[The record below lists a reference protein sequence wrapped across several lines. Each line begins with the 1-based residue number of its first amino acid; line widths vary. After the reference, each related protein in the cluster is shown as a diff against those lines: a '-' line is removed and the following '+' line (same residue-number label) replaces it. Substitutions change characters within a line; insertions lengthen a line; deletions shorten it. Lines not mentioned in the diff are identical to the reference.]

1 MAIINFTVEFNLFA
15 IEADGSDAGVDADQI
30 ALVGEV
36 TFTPLFRDQ
45 RPIMATGYS
54 PPAGFILRPITG
66 WIDSD
71 GALYSSRGGDEGVRL
86 PCNDPVLG
94 LAKLGYN
101 VTFNV
106 STPLGESVRVQG
118 GYFEAPSEDTTIQLA
133 DVLQTSGSAAAASFQ
148 QQFIAALNAFNLTLS
163 GLTGGTADAARAAIG
178 AVSDFDFRLDD
189 TRTPTDASV
198 TLPKLT
204 PALKSAVENM
214 SSPNFTTA
222 ARYVLNTE
230 STDDETTK
238 ETYYGV
244 PHYDNTED
252 PVSGVT
258 VFSSDTYNMVRVGGG
273 SLYGRAANQVEFYT
287 AADQVTDFGTRA
299 GYISSGRWSFLLDA
313 EFGSN
318 STATDTD
325 IRLNTAAGN
334 NRTITFASAGV
345 GRWIIVADD
354 STESG
359 SDAGSDL
366 IIRSRTDA
374 GAAKTDVVT
383 FSRADG
389 SATFAGTV
397 DTPHGSSAQFALP
410 GQLLA
415 PRAYTSGQ
423 YFFCN
428 SQGTT
433 STGNTT
439 NNTVRVSPWL
449 VTEAITISRLFA
461 EFTVAGE
468 ASSEFRF
475 GIWNDDGAGK
485 PGTLLLDAGTAS
497 TAGSPGAF
505 EVTVSQAVG
514 PGIYWVGGAVQ
525 NASSTQPTM
534 RTVNASTMP
543 TALPL
548 GSSLPSTTA
557 AGTFIQG
564 SVTGAFSDFTAS
576 PSLSTIAA
584 RIGFKVA

>member
-1 MAIINFTVEFNLFA
+1 MTLKDDWSI
-15 IEADGSDAGVDADQI
+15 GDAYTAPDAN
-30 ALVGEV
+30 AV
-36 TFTPLFRDQ
+36 
-45 RPIMATGYS
+45 
-54 PPAGFILRPITG
+54 
-66 WIDSD
+66 
-71 GALYSSRGGDEGVRL
+71 
-86 PCNDPVLG
+86 
-94 LAKLGYN
+94 
-101 VTFNV
+101 
-106 STPLGESVRVQG
+106 
-118 GYFEAPSEDTTIQLA
+118 
-133 DVLQTSGSAAAASFQ
+133 AAAINANTD
-148 QQFIAALNAFNLTLS
+148 AVALK
-163 GLTGGTADAARAAIG
+163 
-178 AVSDFDFRLDD
+178 VSDFDFRLDD
-189 TRTPTDASV
+189 TRTPTDQSV
-198 TLPKLT
+198 TLAKLA
-204 PALKSAVENM
+204 PSIAAGVANLVGENF
-214 SSPNFTTA
+214 STTG
-222 ARYVLNTE
+222 RYVLNTE
-230 STDDETTK
+230 SADDATTK
-238 ETYYGV
+238 ETYFGV

-273 SLYGRAANQVEFYT
+273 SLYGRACNQVEFYT

-299 GYISSGRWSFLLDA
+299 GYINSSGRWSFLLDA

-318 STATDTD
+318 STAADTD

-334 NRTITFASAGV
+334 NRTITFASAGA
-345 GRWIIVADD
+345 GRWTIVADD

-415 PRAYTSGQ
+415 PRVYTSGQ

-449 VTEAITISRLFA
+449 VTEVITISRLFA
-461 EFTVAGE
+461 EFTAAGE

-534 RTVNASTMP
+534 RTVNTSTLP

>member
-1 MAIINFTVEFNLFA
+1 MAELSYFTALANFKA
-15 IEADGSDAGVDADQI
+15 IVADTPDDGDADPD
-30 ALVGEV
+30 LTGLTGTV
-36 TFTPLFRDQ
+36 TFTAAPESGDLVL
-45 RPIMATGYS
+45 ATGLT
-54 PPAGFILRPITG
+54 AGPTGLMFAPIQG
-66 WIDSD
+66 CIDSD
-71 GALYSSRGGDEGVRL
+71 GIMKLGYVDSNGDVQPRTTPWGAYSYTPVRL
-86 PCNDPVLG
+86 VADTATLE
-94 LAKLGYN
+94 LEEALWYN
-101 VTFNV
+101 VTFSNMSYNGKFV
-106 STPLGESVRVQG
+106 SVNG
-118 GYFEAPSEDTTIQLA
+118 F
-133 DVLQTSGSAAAASFQ
+133 SFQ
-148 QQFIAALNAFNLTLS
+148 APNGDIEFDLIENALPGPGVDPTALTKIA
-163 GLTGGTADAARAAIG
+163 
-178 AVSDFDFRLDD
+178 
-189 TRTPTDASV
+189 P
-198 TLPKLT
+198 
-204 PALKSAVENM
+204 
-214 SSPNFTTA
+214 
-222 ARYVLNTE
+222 
-230 STDDETTK
+230 
-238 ETYYGV
+238 
-244 PHYDNTED
+244 
-252 PVSGVT
+252 
-258 VFSSDTYNMVRVGGG
+258 
-273 SLYGRAANQVEFYT
+273 
-287 AADQVTDFGTRA
+287 
-299 GYISSGRWSFLLDA
+299 
-313 EFGSN
+313 
-318 STATDTD
+318 
-325 IRLNTAAGN
+325 
-334 NRTITFASAGV
+334 AGV
-345 GRWIIVADD
+345 RIEGDTLVFTFGGVDIP
-354 STESG
+354 
-359 SDAGSDL
+359 
-366 IIRSRTDA
+366 

-534 RTVNASTMP
+534 RTVNTSTMP

>member
-1 MAIINFTVEFNLFA
+1 MTLKDDWSI
-15 IEADGSDAGVDADQI
+15 GDAYTAPDAN
-30 ALVGEV
+30 AV
-36 TFTPLFRDQ
+36 
-45 RPIMATGYS
+45 
-54 PPAGFILRPITG
+54 
-66 WIDSD
+66 
-71 GALYSSRGGDEGVRL
+71 
-86 PCNDPVLG
+86 
-94 LAKLGYN
+94 
-101 VTFNV
+101 
-106 STPLGESVRVQG
+106 
-118 GYFEAPSEDTTIQLA
+118 
-133 DVLQTSGSAAAASFQ
+133 AAAINANTD
-148 QQFIAALNAFNLTLS
+148 AVALK
-163 GLTGGTADAARAAIG
+163 
-178 AVSDFDFRLDD
+178 VSDFDFRLDD
-189 TRTPTDASV
+189 TRTPTDQSV
-198 TLPKLT
+198 TLAKLA
-204 PALKSAVENM
+204 PSIAAGVANLVGENF
-214 SSPNFTTA
+214 STTG
-222 ARYVLNTE
+222 RYVLNTE
-230 STDDETTK
+230 SADDATTK

-273 SLYGRAANQVEFYT
+273 SLYGRACNQVEFYT

-299 GYISSGRWSFLLDA
+299 GYINSSGRWSFLLDA

-383 FSRADG
+383 LSRANG

-397 DTPHGSSAQFALP
+397 DTPHGNSAQFALP

-449 VTEAITISRLFA
+449 GTEAITISRLFA
-461 EFTVAGE
+461 EFTAAGE

-475 GIWNDDGAGK
+475 GIWNDDGTGK

-505 EVTVSQAVG
+505 EVTVSQSLG

-534 RTVNASTMP
+534 RTVNTSTLP

-548 GSSLPSTTA
+548 GSSLPSNA
-557 AGTFIQG
+557 AVGTFIEG
-564 SVTGAFSDFTAS
+564 SVTGAFGDFTAS

>member
-1 MAIINFTVEFNLFA
+1 MTLKDDWSI
-15 IEADGSDAGVDADQI
+15 GDAYTAPDAN
-30 ALVGEV
+30 AV
-36 TFTPLFRDQ
+36 
-45 RPIMATGYS
+45 
-54 PPAGFILRPITG
+54 
-66 WIDSD
+66 
-71 GALYSSRGGDEGVRL
+71 
-86 PCNDPVLG
+86 
-94 LAKLGYN
+94 
-101 VTFNV
+101 
-106 STPLGESVRVQG
+106 
-118 GYFEAPSEDTTIQLA
+118 
-133 DVLQTSGSAAAASFQ
+133 AAAINANTD
-148 QQFIAALNAFNLTLS
+148 AVALK
-163 GLTGGTADAARAAIG
+163 
-178 AVSDFDFRLDD
+178 VSDFDFRLDD
-189 TRTPTDASV
+189 TRTPTDQSV
-198 TLPKLT
+198 TLAKLA
-204 PALKSAVENM
+204 PSIAAGVANLVGENF
-214 SSPNFTTA
+214 STTG
-222 ARYVLNTE
+222 RYVLNTE
-230 STDDETTK
+230 SADDATTK
-238 ETYYGV
+238 ETYFGV

-534 RTVNASTMP
+534 RTVNTSTMP

>member
-534 RTVNASTMP
+534 RTVNTSAMP